1 MKTCLR
7 QSGVD
12 RWFPIIVPMQ
22 APYTTTYYLWFL
34 PPVSVRVFTF
44 LLSGLFC
51 CLGFSGVMFFAVW
64 EVACFIFFAV
74 WARARALPKQQKKNT
89 HPPKQQKN
97 KHAPAPSERVLFSCL
112 GGWACSLLCCLDG
125 GRVFFAVCAGGVFFV
140 CCLGGGVFFF
150 AVWAGGVLIFFA
162 AWPGGVGFFLL
173 FGRGTGVHSLTSLP
187 GSSSSDPATKKT
199 KQQKKKKKKHGSP
212 PVHLKHQ

>member
-1 MKTCLR
+1 MELTWILLLFWGIPDSIYFRRTILFKTCLR

-51 CLGFSGVMFFAVW
+51 CLGLSGVSF
-64 EVACFIFFAV
+64 C
-74 WARARALPKQQKKNT
+74 
-89 HPPKQQKN
+89 
-97 KHAPAPSERVLFSCL
+97 CL
-112 GGWACSLLCCLDG
+112 GGWRAH
-125 GRVFFAVCAGGVFFV
+125 V
-140 CCLGGGVFFF
+140 F
-150 AVWAGGVLIFFA
+150 AVWAGACFFFA
-162 AWPGGVGFFLL
+162 AWAVWAGD
-173 FGRGTGVHSLTSLP
+173 RSSLTYRSAWLFFKRP
-187 GSSSSDPATKKT
+187 SNKKDQT
-199 KQQKKKKKKHGSP
+199 AKKKKKGSP